1 MTQTHMV
8 AYTTASLIS
17 GLAIAAAAAPA
28 NALMA
33 TELDLRNMAARVV
46 IVPDSGRSDIDLKVA
61 YGSSS
66 VPKIMVRTS
75 GDSLIADGGLKAK
88 AIRCVNGKD
97 GDITFGGMGGAT
109 VPVKD
114 LPVIYVKMPADV
126 VISSNGGVYGEMG
139 TAQRLELSVSGCG
152 TWHVGHVAE
161 TVDISIGGSGDV
173 TIGDARSA
181 SIAIGGSGTV
191 RTGNITKLEAAIGG
205 NGDITVL
212 RLNGPG
218 EVAIAGSG
226 DVKIVDGASPKLE
239 LNIAGSGKLH
249 YGGTVK
255 DVDISI
261 VGSGNVYLKKVTGN
275 IQRSVMGSGNI
286 SLGN

>member
-1 MTQTHMV
+1 MV
-8 AYTTASLIS
+8 ASVTMGLMSGLVIATAS
-17 GLAIAAAAAPA
+17 PA

-33 TELDLRNMAARVV
+33 TELELRNMAARVV

-61 YGSSS
+61 YGSAS

-88 AIRCVNGKD
+88 TIRCVNGRD
-97 GDITFGGMGGAT
+97 GEVTFSGMSST
-109 VPVKD
+109 KVPVKD
-114 LPVIYVKMPADV
+114 LPVIYVKMPPDV

-139 TAQRLELSVSGCG
+139 MAQRLDLSVAGCG
-152 TWHVGHVAE
+152 TWHAGHVTE
-161 TVDISIGGSGDV
+161 TADISIGGSGDV

-191 RTGNITKLEAAIGG
+191 RTGNLSKLEAAIGG

-226 DVKIVDGASPKLE
+226 NVKIVDGAAPKLE

-249 YGGTVK
+249 YGGVVK

-261 VGSGNVYLKKVTGN
+261 VGSGNVYLRKVTGN